1 MQSLPVALGVSD
13 GHPPSSS
20 SSPDPLLG
28 AATPLGGKMDAGS
41 YEKSHPRSISVFISP
56 PNQMDCGQRCTEMQ
70 SNEGELRPLSKVETV
85 VRPGFVSVSVDS
97 PAALRSHR
105 SCTSASAAA
114 AVRAQ
119 QWPRALPK
127 SGLSLSQDQ
136 TCAMNCVCQ
145 TAQENVLPCGTA

>member
-28 AATPLGGKMDAGS
+28 AATPLGGKMNAAS

-56 PNQMDCGQRCTEMQ
+56 PNQMDCGQQCTKMQ
-70 SNEGELRPLSKVETV
+70 SNEGELQPLSKVETV

-97 PAALRSHR
+97 PAAFRSRR
-105 SCTSASAAA
+105 SCTSASATA

-119 QWPRALPK
+119 QWPRAVPK